1 MTYSYVGYG
10 VYTYPDLMRIVG
22 ITRTRIKG
30 LVDGHIRQ
38 DKSRKPI
45 INKRSFIFENKEYF
59 SFLDLI
65 EIKFIKH
72 FLDQGV
78 PRKNIILAY
87 NKLKEE
93 FKKEHPFAT
102 KFVADNTNN
111 IFMDNE
117 KDLVSS
123 LDNQVWMREL
133 AKMDLLEGID
143 FENELAA
150 RWYPY
155 KDELPEIVLDPEYN
169 YGMPILKSCNIKT
182 SSIYD
187 AYVAEQG
194 NADVVADWF
203 NIPVDLVNQA
213 VKYETRLGI

>member
-1 MTYSYVGYG
+1 MNNDYVGRG
-10 VYTYPDLMRIVG
+10 VYTYPDIIRIVG
-22 ITRTRIKG
+22 ISRSRIKG
-30 LVDGHIRQ
+30 LVDGHTKQNKTKTPVIT
-38 DKSRKPI
+38 
-45 INKRSFIFENKEYF
+45 KRSFIFENKEYF

-78 PRKNIILAY
+78 PRKNIIQAY
-87 NKLKEE
+87 NKIKEE
-93 FKKEHPFAT
+93 LKKEHPFAT
-102 KFVADNTNN
+102 KFVANVTHN
-111 IFMDNE
+111 IFMDNNR
-117 KDLVSS
+117 DLVSS

-133 AKMDLLEGID
+133 TEGELLKGID
-143 FENELAA
+143 FEHDLAA

-155 KDELPEIVLDPEYN
+155 EDELPEVVLDPEYN

-187 AYVAEQG
+187 AYVAENC
-194 NADVVADWF
+194 NADIVADWF
-203 NIPVDLVNQA
+203 NIPVDFVNQA

>member
-1 MTYSYVGYG
+1 MTNSYVGSG
-10 VYTYPDLMRIVG
+10 VYTYPDLIRLTGM
-22 ITRTRIKG
+22 TRARIKG
-30 LVDGHIRQ
+30 LVDGHIRR
-38 DKSRKPI
+38 DKRQIPV
-45 INKRSFIFENKEYF
+45 INKRSFIFQDKEYF

-78 PRKNIILAY
+78 PRNNIIIAY

-102 KFVADNTNN
+102 KFVANNTNN
-111 IFMDNE
+111 IFMDNNKE
-117 KDLVSS
+117 LVSS

-133 AKMDLLEGID
+133 SKPELLEGID

-155 KDELPEIVLDPEYN
+155 KNELPEVVLDPEYN
-169 YGMPILKSCNIKT
+169 YGMPILRSCNIKT

-187 AYVAEQG
+187 AYIAENE
-194 NADVVADWF
+194 NADIVADWF